1 MSDMNAVFL
10 QGRLT
15 KDASMNTLSAG
26 GSVVTLSLASN
37 KDYLDRNSNQWVKQT
52 HFFDVSYWGES
63 AKKNFAEYTKGREV
77 IVEGELRTS
86 SWEKD
91 GKKYSRMEIRA
102 TKVRALR
109 RPGEGKRVGSENAPA
124 TPSYPAAPEAPNFDE
139 MPPQEYDE
147 NGDPIPF

>member
-15 KDASMNTLSAG
+15 KDASINTLSTG
-26 GSVVTLSLASN
+26 SSVVTLSLASN
-37 KDYLDRNSNQWVKQT
+37 KDYLDRTSNQWVKQT
-52 HFFDVSYWGES
+52 HFFEVSYWGES
-63 AKKNFAEYTKGREV
+63 AKKSLAEYTKGREV

-86 SWEKD
+86 SWSKD

-102 TKVRALR
+102 SKVRTLR
-109 RPGEGKRVGSENAPA
+109 RPGEGKRSSAGN
-124 TPSYPAAPEAPNFDE
+124 TPGTSSYTAAPSAPNFDE

-147 NGDPIPF
+147 NGDPMPL

>member
-26 GSVVTLSLASN
+26 GCVVTLSLASN

-77 IVEGELRTS
+77 IIEGELRTS

-102 TKVRALR
+102 AKVRALR
-109 RPGEGKRVGSENAPA
+109 RPGEGKRNTPA
-124 TPSYPAAPEAPNFDE
+124 SSSSSAAPEAPNFDE

-147 NGDPIPF
+147 NGVGIPF